1 MELAGMI
8 NDEKTKKS
16 FKFRLQK
23 FLALILFLH
32 CIFFLAYWFSIGNLR
47 ADVDQFIA
55 DFTGLS
61 LPYTVI
67 LMVLS
72 SLIGIWSL
80 LRFLRLRLTGKKASY
95 DHDSINW
102 IYFGVFIFFLV
113 LFYST
118 FFLMLKE
125 NPSQRGVIN
134 LLMNLVRLGT
144 DPLLFLIAAIGL
156 RKLILL
162 FRGRALLAQNRWPW
176 MLGIGF
182 ALVLLVGLWLLPALN
197 PPNWAYQG
205 DLPAKPALIAHRG
218 ASMLAPENTIAAAD
232 LAASYE
238 AFGFETDIRISQD
251 GVPFLMHDG
260 TLLRTTNVAE
270 VYPESAA
277 DDASSFTMDELN
289 NLNAGLWFI
298 QKDPYNSI
306 DEGLVSQ
313 AQLSINQGQKIPT
326 LSQTLELVA
335 EKDLVFLFDLRYP
348 PEDHPY
354 YDEIFDIVFE
364 QCKESGVNGNI
375 WFLVD
380 RQNLETLLTEA
391 PQMTRVIGVSS
402 TNLPGPEELLSL
414 EYEIVNVDMGIL
426 KKDIQAF
433 RAEGLGVNVYTID
446 QPWLFSQFWLSGVT
460 SVTTNNIHTLSQL
473 DRPLIYMAY
482 SRYLLFWGLF
492 GIIMAIWLAS
502 SQPQKV
508 EDPKKPRKM
517 ETPDLLD
524 FAMTK
529 EDQLAMDASKKTDKP
544 GDGSS
549 MAGIEFDD
557 NIDSGFAGSKDN
569 EKE

>member
-1 MELAGMI
+1 M
-8 NDEKTKKS
+8 
-16 FKFRLQK
+16 
-23 FLALILFLH
+23 LH
-32 CIFFLAYWFSIGNLR
+32 CIFYLAYWFSIGNLR

-55 DFTGLS
+55 NFIRLGM
-61 LPYTVI
+61 PYTVI
-67 LMVLS
+67 LMVLT

-80 LRFLRLRLTGKKASY
+80 LRFLRLKVIGKKASR

-113 LFYST
+113 LFYSS
-118 FFLMLKE
+118 FFLILKE

-134 LLMNLVRLGT
+134 LLLNLVRLGS

-162 FRGRALLAQNRWPW
+162 FRGRAMLAENRFPW
-176 MLGIGF
+176 LLGIGF
-182 ALVLLVGLWLLPALN
+182 VLVLLVGLWLLPALN

-205 DLPAKPALIAHRG
+205 TLPAKPALIAHRG
-218 ASMLAPENTIAAAD
+218 ASMLAPENTNAAAD
-232 LAASYE
+232 LAASYG

-251 GVPFLMHDG
+251 GVPFLMHDD

-270 VYPESAA
+270 VYPDRSA

-298 QKDPYNSI
+298 QKDPYNTI
-306 DEGLVSQ
+306 DDGFVSQ

-326 LSQTLELVA
+326 QSQALELVA
-335 EKDLVFLFDLRYP
+335 DKDLVFLFDLRYP
-348 PEDHPY
+348 PENHPY
-354 YDEIFDIVFE
+354 YNEIFDIVFE
-364 QCKESGVNGNI
+364 QCKESGLNGNI

-402 TNLPGPEELLSL
+402 TNLPGTEELLSL

-426 KKDIQAF
+426 KKDIQDY
-433 RAEGLGVNVYTID
+433 RNEGLGVNVYTID

-529 EDQLAMDASKKTDKP
+529 EDRLAMDASKKPDKP
-544 GDGSS
+544 GDESS

-557 NIDSGFAGSKDN
+557 NIDSDFTGSKDN
-569 EKE
+569 EKV